1 MTVLLSLAIIIGI
14 LVAIKELNDKPVA
27 KIPKTTNL
35 LDYIF
40 DTRY

>member
-1 MTVLLSLAIIIGI
+1 MFILLCFGIILGVIKALI
-14 LVAIKELNDKPVA
+14 EIKEK
-27 KIPKTTNL
+27 KETTYTTTNL